1 MLESRHMER
10 RRRHL
15 ARARRRRRLLLALTA
30 AALLLLAAL
39 AAASLM
45 SGDEVKADS
54 SGASVLL
61 IPVEGV
67 IDSRMADFVIRNIE
81 AAETGSAAA
90 VMLQLDTP
98 GGFEEPM
105 RDIIKKMANSPL
117 PVVAYVY
124 PSGAR
129 AASAGT
135 FIMNAADLAAMAP
148 GTNLGAS
155 HPVAVGLDPS
165 SPEGEK
171 AVNDA
176 AAYMRSLAEAN
187 GRNADWAELAVR
199 QSVSASADE
208 ALSQRVIDMIANDPE
223 SLLADADGFTTVAK
237 GITLE
242 TAGASIEQV
251 EMSFWD
257 RLAQL
262 LLNPDVVFLLLLLGL
277 IALAYEF
284 AHPGIGVGAFV
295 GFICLALAIYALT
308 VLPVSFAGL
317 ALIVIGFALFAA
329 DLYVSSYGLLSIGGL
344 ISLLLGSYM
353 LFDSSYPYLRVSL
366 PLSIALALVTAGFFV
381 IIVQAAVRARRLP
394 AQTGSGAMIGATGH
408 AQTRLEPAGQVHV
421 RGEIW
426 SAESCEGDSIERG
439 EEIEVVEVSGLLL
452 KVRPL
457 G

>member
-1 MLESRHMER
+1 MESRRMESR
-10 RRRHL
+10 RRRIV
-15 ARARRRRRLLLALTA
+15 RVRRRRMFVAVVLA
-30 AALLLLAAL
+30 AALLAVVL
-39 AAASLM
+39 AAAAL
-45 SGDEVKADS
+45 SGGHVQAQS
-54 SGASVLL
+54 SGSTVMLV
-61 IPVEGV
+61 PVEGV
-67 IDSRMADFVIRNIE
+67 IDTRVADFVIRNIE
-81 AAETGSAAA
+81 EAEKGAATSVLLE
-90 VMLQLDTP
+90 LDTP

-117 PVVAYVY
+117 PVIAFVY

-199 QSVSASADE
+199 QSVSASAEE
-208 ALSQRVIDMIANDPE
+208 ALDLQVIDMMSDDPE
-223 SLLADADGFTTVAK
+223 SLLASADGFTTVAK
-237 GITLE
+237 SITLE
-242 TAGASIEQV
+242 TSGAVIKRA

-257 RLAQL
+257 RLARL
-262 LLNPDVVFLLLLLGL
+262 LLNPNVVFLLLLLGL

-317 ALIVIGFALFAA
+317 ALIIIGFALFAA
-329 DLYVSSYGLLSIGGL
+329 DLYVTSYGLLSIGG
-344 ISLLLGSYM
+344 IVSLLLGSYM

-366 PLSIALALVTAGFFV
+366 PVSIALALVTGAFFI
-381 IIVQAAVRARRLP
+381 IIVQAAVRARRMP
-394 AQTGSGAMIGATGH
+394 VQTGSGAMVGATGH
-408 AQTRLEPAGQVHV
+408 AQTSLEPTGQVHV

-426 SAESCEGDSIERG
+426 SAESCEGENIEKG
-439 EEIEVVEVSGLLL
+439 EEIEVVEVSGLML

-457 G
+457 K